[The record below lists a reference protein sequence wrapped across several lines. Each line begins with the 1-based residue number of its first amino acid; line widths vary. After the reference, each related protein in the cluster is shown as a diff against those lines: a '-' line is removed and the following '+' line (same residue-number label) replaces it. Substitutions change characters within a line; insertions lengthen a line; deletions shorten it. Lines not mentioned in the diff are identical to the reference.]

1 MGKALPGKE
10 WSAGMLWTMG
20 ALQPAG
26 MHCMGME
33 APGQACWAAAGM
45 LGMPGTPAGICMAM
59 NSPPLTAMGGGGM
72 TPTGGIIPGGI
83 CDRPICARATH
94 AS

>member
-1 MGKALPGKE
+1 MGKALPGAE
-10 WSAGMLWTMG
+10 RPAGMLWTMG

-26 MHCMGME
+26 RHCMGME

-45 LGMPGTPAGICMAM
+45 PGTPDGICIAM

-72 TPTGGIIPGGI
+72 TPTGAIIPGGI
-83 CDRPICARATH
+83 CDRPICAQATE